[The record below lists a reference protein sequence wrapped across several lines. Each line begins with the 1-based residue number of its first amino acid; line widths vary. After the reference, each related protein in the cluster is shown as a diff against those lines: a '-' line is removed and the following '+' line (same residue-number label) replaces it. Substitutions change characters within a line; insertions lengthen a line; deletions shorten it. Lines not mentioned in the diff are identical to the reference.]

1 LVNSPPP
8 PTYRPLPTITIRP
21 DQTKHTILVGQYKG
35 VNNYTYMKPID
46 YIGLY
51 LIVTV
56 LCTVSVNFLYRIYF

>member
-1 LVNSPPP
+1 
-8 PTYRPLPTITIRP
+8 
-21 DQTKHTILVGQYKG
+21 
-35 VNNYTYMKPID
+35 MKPID